1 MNDSFEAA
9 QPLLSSSDALD
20 VEAESSIER
29 PESKRVLARLYI
41 SHFLSTWNSRMFEF
55 GAVLFLA
62 FIFQETL
69 LYASLY
75 ALVRALSAAV
85 LSSWLGS
92 VVDRSNRLVALRQ
105 SIVWQRIPVAV
116 SCACF
121 VVQASVGKEST
132 AITLALFAFQVLLAC
147 VEKLAAT
154 ANTVAIERD
163 WAVVISDSLNIPR
176 QELNSSMRRI
186 DLFCKLLAPVF
197 ISLLDGLSN
206 KIAIWT
212 VFGMNASCVL
222 VEYMAIAQ
230 VSTCDPTSTAQF
242 RLANSRFTQV
252 YQSVP
257 ELARNQSIL
266 TDEDDEQDQTNE
278 SLPTQNTIRNAD
290 CTQKALAPWREYVSS
305 PVFLASFA
313 LSLLYLTVL
322 SFGATMVTY
331 LLHTGFNPLQVSC
344 MRIGSVIAELSGTWA
359 APFITNKIGP
369 IRSGLWFLNWQFCT
383 LATAA
388 AAFSFFDSNSQLV
401 AVSLIVGVALSRI
414 GLWGFDLSVQFLV
427 QESVEEHARA
437 RFSATEMAL
446 QNIFELLSFATTI
459 VFPLPEQFKYPV
471 LISYGAI
478 AMAAI
483 CFAGYVRKERGHL
496 LHMSKCIGGD
506 KTWMHRD
513 IQSRVMA

>member
-1 MNDSFEAA
+1 MQPEDSDSPRTPMNDSFEAA

-75 ALVRALSAAV
+75 AL
-85 LSSWLGS
+85 
-92 VVDRSNRLVALRQ
+92 
-105 SIVWQRIPVAV
+105 
-116 SCACF
+116 
-121 VVQASVGKEST
+121 
-132 AITLALFAFQVLLAC
+132 VLLAC

-222 VEYMAIAQ
+222 VEYMAIA
-230 VSTCDPTSTAQF
+230 
-242 RLANSRFTQV
+242 QV